1 MKRTILIFCQL
12 LLVSFSVH
20 AVAAQS
26 GKIVTVP
33 HHQSTQLMISGKAKK
48 VTLGDPAV
56 LDLLVLRSNELFLIG
71 KKLGTT
77 NVAVWDSRGRII
89 ESFNVEVT
97 HDLNSLKAKLYQF
110 LPNESIEVHSAQEKI
125 VLRGLVSNQQ
135 NMDTAIKVAET
146 FAVGDAV
153 DKEKDS
159 NDDDKV
165 HESPVINL
173 LSIGGAQQVTL
184 EVTVAEVQRSLV
196 RRFDSNFHFFQKS
209 GDFTWGATTV
219 GGDIQSIDGLIQPI
233 LNAPGV
239 NEFGFLGSF
248 IDSNTLFTFALDVAK
263 QNGVAKVLAEPS
275 LTALS
280 GTQAEFIAGGEF
292 PIPVPNDD
300 GITIDYKEYGVAL
313 DFVPYILSDKKINL
327 KMNVNVSEIANSG
340 VLTFNPGEVNAAFFI
355 PPITKRS
362 AGTTLELADGQ
373 TIGIAGLLSEN
384 ARNVDS
390 GIPGASDIPVLGR
403 LFKSE
408 EFTSGETELVILVT
422 PRLAKPIDRR
432 RVTLPT
438 DGFVSPNDVE
448 FYLLGKGAE
457 LDFDRYKLNNDDQ
470 LDLNVIDYNV
480 SEGGSEG
487 KFGHSL

>member
-1 MKRTILIFCQL
+1 MVCSS
-12 LLVSFSVH
+12 VSVN
-20 AVAAQS
+20 AAAQS
-26 GKIVTVP
+26 GKVVSVP
-33 HHQSTQLMISGKAKK
+33 HHQSTQLMISGSAKK
-48 VTLGDPAV
+48 VTLGDPSV
-56 LDLLVLRSNELFLIG
+56 LDILVLRSNELYLIG

-77 NVAVWDSRGRII
+77 NVSVWDRKGRII

-97 HDLNSLKAKLYQF
+97 HDLNTLKSKLHQF
-110 LPNESIEVHSAQEKI
+110 LPDESIEIHSSQDKI

-135 NMDTAIKVAET
+135 NMDVAIKVAET
-146 FAVGDAV
+146 FAAGKPAD
-153 DKEKDS
+153 
-159 NDDDKV
+159 
-165 HESPVINL
+165 ESEEEENESSIINL

-219 GGDIQSIDGLIQPI
+219 GGALESVNDSILPV

-280 GTQAEFIAGGEF
+280 GTRAEFIAGGEF
-292 PIPVPNDD
+292 PIPVPNED
-300 GITIDYKEYGVAL
+300 GITIDYKEYGVKL

-327 KMNVNVSEIANSG
+327 KLNVSVSELSTSG
-340 VLTFNPGEVNAAFFI
+340 VLTYNPGDTNAAFFI
-355 PPITKRS
+355 PPLTTRS
-362 AGTTLELADGQ
+362 AGSTLELADGQ
-373 TIGIAGLLSEN
+373 TMGIAGLLSEN
-384 ARNVDS
+384 ARNVDE
-390 GIPGASDIPVLGR
+390 GLPGVADLPILGR

-408 EFTSGETELVILVT
+408 EFSSGETELVILVT
-422 PRLAKPIDRR
+422 PRLAKPVDRR
-432 RVTLPT
+432 NITLPT

-448 FYLLGKGAE
+448 FYLLGKGAT
-457 LDFDRYKLNNDDQ
+457 LDFDKYQLNDNTVTDNNSRSDFQ
-470 LDLNVIDYNV
+470 YATGN
-480 SEGGSEG
+480 GGTDG
-487 KFGHSL
+487 QFGHSL

>member
-1 MKRTILIFCQL
+1 M
-12 LLVSFSVH
+12 
-20 AVAAQS
+20 
-26 GKIVTVP
+26 
-33 HHQSTQLMISGKAKK
+33 
-48 VTLGDPAV
+48 
-56 LDLLVLRSNELFLIG
+56 
-71 KKLGTT
+71 
-77 NVAVWDSRGRII
+77 
-89 ESFNVEVT
+89 
-97 HDLNSLKAKLYQF
+97 
-110 LPNESIEVHSAQEKI
+110 
-125 VLRGLVSNQQ
+125 
-135 NMDTAIKVAET
+135 
-146 FAVGDAV
+146 
-153 DKEKDS
+153 
-159 NDDDKV
+159 
-165 HESPVINL
+165 
-173 LSIGGAQQVTL
+173 
-184 EVTVAEVQRSLV
+184 
-196 RRFDSNFHFFQKS
+196 
-209 GDFTWGATTV
+209 
-219 GGDIQSIDGLIQPI
+219 
-233 LNAPGV
+233 
-239 NEFGFLGSF
+239 
-248 IDSNTLFTFALDVAK
+248 DVAK